1 MKNKIL
7 LLKFTLP
14 NLAANSFQFSHKM
27 PLVNKLI
34 FDRVLQSVR
43 TTLTYSE
50 TCVKRRYT
58 IVKTDHSE
66 HLRNMDFHLL
76 YWQLILLSR
85 SLHFCFSVQMITWH
99 NMLHFLIMIFRWL
112 KTHQTTWYG
121 IRNLLPIDWSS
132 IRTIKHLLQSM
143 QNSLELSNHHSTCML
158 IYPDMKYVLWNRSAL
173 TLQQY

>member
-76 YWQLILLSR
+76 YW
-85 SLHFCFSVQMITWH
+85 
-99 NMLHFLIMIFRWL
+99 
-112 KTHQTTWYG
+112 
-121 IRNLLPIDWSS
+121 
-132 IRTIKHLLQSM
+132 
-143 QNSLELSNHHSTCML
+143 
-158 IYPDMKYVLWNRSAL
+158 
-173 TLQQY
+173 